1 MREKFSTINT
11 PADVRSLLLYAEL
24 NGDDP
29 AALHKRIEAGFEVD
43 LVKQNPK
50 RKVYRLRCPE
60 GREMYLKLFAGQAF
74 PQSLFRFYAQQEYQA
89 ARRLES
95 LGLPVIHYLAWGRLH
110 RGGFS
115 LSEGVSEA
123 VSLRQYCFETLV
135 HQPDLQFELA
145 DRLSDVIRLMIRNR
159 IRHPDFHLGNILLSR
174 SSGNLYL
181 ADPWGVRPVWFLRES
196 DRLNAC
202 LPWVELS
209 GTLSDELVLPGIV
222 NSDLARDTASAKILF
237 EAAHARREQFF
248 ARHRAKFDA
257 RILSGRSKFATE
269 VTLPEGRCAFRHT
282 EWYAPPAKFELDPAW
297 RREEFAT
304 EEASRGIWLGS
315 FLKTPPVKNP
325 PLARLIRLD
334 GTSVLFFADDK

>member
-29 AALHKRIEAGFEVD
+29 AALRKRIEAGFEVD

-50 RKVYRLRCPE
+50 RKVYRLRCPN
-60 GREMYLKLFAGQAF
+60 GREMYLKLFAGPAF
-74 PQSLFRFYAQQEYQA
+74 PQSFFRFYPQQEYQA
-89 ARRLES
+89 ARRLGS
-95 LGLPVIHYLAWGRLH
+95 LGLPVIRYLAWGRLH
-110 RGGFS
+110 RGGFT
-115 LSEGVSEA
+115 LSEGVPEA
-123 VSLRQYCFETLV
+123 VSLRQYCFETLIR
-135 HQPDLQFELA
+135 QPELQSGLA
-145 DRLSDVIRLMIRNR
+145 DRLAEVIRQLIRNR

-174 SSGNLYL
+174 SSGRLFL
-181 ADPWGVRPVWFLRES
+181 ADPWGVRPVWFLLAS
-196 DRLNAC
+196 DRLNAS

-209 GTLSDELVLPGIV
+209 GTLSDELVLSGMV
-222 NSDLARDTASAKILF
+222 SSELARDTASAKILL
-237 EAAHARREQFF
+237 EAAQARREHSLT
-248 ARHRAKFDA
+248 RHRAKFNA

-297 RREEFAT
+297 RREVFET
-304 EEASRGIWLGS
+304 EEASRGIWLDS
-315 FLKTPPVKNP
+315 FLKTPPLKNP
-325 PLARLIRLD
+325 PLARLICLD